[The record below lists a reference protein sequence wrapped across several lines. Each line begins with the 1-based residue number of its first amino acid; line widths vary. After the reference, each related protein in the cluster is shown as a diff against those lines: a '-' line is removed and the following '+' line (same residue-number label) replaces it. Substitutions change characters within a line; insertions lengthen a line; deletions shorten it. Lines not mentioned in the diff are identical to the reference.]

1 MSRAGFQPAKFTS
14 VTLPSSGCYAASV
27 IYEICIGEEKE
38 MQTNR
43 SNVGTLIAGAILIGF
58 GLLALARNFFPVFDW
73 GFIWPFAVIG
83 FGALFFVA
91 MVAVGKQ
98 AAALAI
104 PGSIISG
111 IGLILL
117 FQNITGRWESM
128 SYFWTLIIM
137 FVGMGIYIMGWYG
150 GDVNQKRSGFGLM
163 KVGFILFIIF
173 GAFFEILIFSSFNN
187 MIFPVLL
194 ILLGVYLVLSRSGLF
209 SSKKT
214 EEKTDDSIPP
224 AS

>member
-1 MSRAGFQPAKFTS
+1 
-14 VTLPSSGCYAASV
+14 
-27 IYEICIGEEKE
+27 

-43 SNVGTLIAGAILIGF
+43 SNSGGLIAGTLLIVF
-58 GLLALARNFFPVFDW
+58 GLMALAGQFFRAVDW
-73 GFIWPFAVIG
+73 GFLWPFAIIG

-91 MVAVGKQ
+91 MFAGGKGT
-98 AAALAI
+98 AAFAI

-117 FQNITGRWESM
+117 FQNITQHWESM

-137 FVGMGIYIMGWYG
+137 FVGVGIYIMGRYG
-150 GDVNQKRSGFGLM
+150 TDENQKRSGLRVM

-173 GAFFEILIFSSFNN
+173 GAFFEMIFSSFSNI
-187 MIFPVLL
+187 IFPVLL
-194 ILLGVYLVLSRSGLF
+194 ILLGAYLVLSRSGLLGA
-209 SSKKT
+209 KKT
-214 EEKTDDSIPP
+214 DERSDTIVPP